1 METEQRGSAVR
12 LHFINQL
19 KKRMNLW
26 NETKSIPIS
35 RQMVWLAYQKVRS
48 NKGSAGVDAISMQ
61 EFDTNR
67 RKHLYKLWNRMS
79 SGSYFPPAVKEV
91 EIPKKDG
98 SVRKLGIPT
107 ISDRVGQMVVK
118 MFIEPRLEKV
128 FSSNSYGYRP
138 GRNAHQALAKVRENC
153 WKQNWV
159 IDLDIK
165 GFFDTIDH
173 NKLMLAVE
181 KHVAENWA
189 KIYIKRWLESPVL
202 TASGALIEKQG
213 KGTPQG
219 GVISP
224 LLANLFLHYAFDKW
238 LEQTGKRVEFTRYAD
253 DVIIHCNT
261 KAHAEQ
267 ILQLVHQRME
277 SVGLELHPQK
287 TKIVYCRDY
296 RRRGNYRTV
305 KFDFLGYSFQPRT
318 AFSKKT
324 KKLFIGYDCAISIS
338 SRKRIA
344 DKLEELN
351 VTKLRFKSIVGVA
364 QYLNPMI
371 RGWVQYYGKFKMY
384 ELTKVFRLLS
394 KRLVWWARKRYKR
407 YKTSVR
413 KAYKWLSTIRKQ
425 FPTLFYHWNFSQ
437 INIDA

>member
-1 METEQRGSAVR
+1 
-12 LHFINQL
+12 
-19 KKRMNLW
+19 MNLW

-35 RQMVWLAYQKVRS
+35 RLMVWEAYQKVRS
-48 NKGSAGVDAISMQ
+48 NKGSAGIDAIGMQ
-61 EFDTNR
+61 EFDANR
-67 RKHLYKLWNRMS
+67 RKHLYKLWNRMA
-79 SGSYFPPAVKEV
+79 SGSYFPPPVKEV
-91 EIPKKDG
+91 EISKKDG
-98 SVRKLGIPT
+98 TIRKLGIPT

-118 MFIEPRLEKV
+118 MFFEPRLELV
-128 FSSNSYGYRP
+128 FSPNSYGYRP
-138 GRNAHQALAKVRENC
+138 KRSAHQALSKVRLNC
-153 WKQNWV
+153 WKKNWV

-165 GFFDTIDH
+165 GFFDNIDH

-181 KHVAENWA
+181 KHVPENWV
-189 KIYIKRWLESPVL
+189 KLYITRWLEAPVVTKSGKL
-202 TASGALIEKQG
+202 TQRKG

-224 LLANLFLHYAFDKW
+224 LLANLFLHYAFDTW
-238 LEQTGKRVEFTRYAD
+238 LEKVDKNVVFTRYAD
-253 DVIIHCNT
+253 DVILHCNT

-296 RRRGNYRTV
+296 RRKENHPMVR
-305 KFDFLGYSFQPRT
+305 FDFLGYSFQPRT
-318 AFSKKT
+318 AYSKK
-324 KKLFIGYDCAISIS
+324 KRKLFLGYDCAISIS

-344 DKLEELN
+344 DKLEELKVN
-351 VTKLRFKSIVGVA
+351 KLTFKSIVGVA

-371 RGWVQYYGKFKMY
+371 RGWVRYYGKFKMY

-407 YKTSVR
+407 YKTSIR
-413 KAYKWLSTIRKQ
+413 KGYKWLATVRKQ

-437 INIDA
+437 INIIA

>member
-1 METEQRGSAVR
+1 MT
-12 LHFINQL
+12 
-19 KKRMNLW
+19 LW

-48 NKGSAGVDAISMQ
+48 NNGSSGIDAISMQ
-61 EFDTNR
+61 EFDANR
-67 RKHLYKLWNRMS
+67 SKYLYKLWNRMA
-79 SGSYFPPAVKEV
+79 SGSYFPPPVKEL
-91 EIPKKDG
+91 EIAKKDG
-98 SVRKLGIPT
+98 SSRKLGIPT

-118 MFIEPRLEKV
+118 MLIEPRLEAV
-128 FSSNSYGYRP
+128 FSPNSYGYRP
-138 GRNAHQALAKVRENC
+138 KRNAHQALTKVRENC
-153 WKQNWV
+153 WKTDWV

-181 KHVAENWA
+181 KHVHENWV
-189 KIYIKRWLESPVL
+189 KLYIKRWLEVPVI
-202 TASGALIEKQG
+202 TASGKLTQKQG

-224 LLANLFLHYAFDKW
+224 LLANLFLHYAIDIW
-238 LEQTGKRVEFTRYAD
+238 LEQTDKNVAFTRYAD
-253 DVIIHCNT
+253 DVILHCNT
-261 KAHAEQ
+261 KDQAEQ
-267 ILQLVHQRME
+267 ILNLVDQRME

-296 RRRGNYRTV
+296 RRKGKYPRV

-318 AFSKKT
+318 AYSKKR
-324 KKLFIGYDCAISIS
+324 KRLFIGYDCAISIS

-344 DKLEELN
+344 DKLEALN
-351 VTKLRFKSIVGVA
+351 VHKLTFKSIVGVA

-371 RGWVQYYGKFKMY
+371 RGWVRYYGKFKMY

-407 YKTSVR
+407 YKTSI
-413 KAYKWLSTIRKQ
+413 KKGYKWLENVRKQ
-425 FPTLFYHWNFSQ
+425 YPSLFYHWNFSQ
-437 INIDA
+437 INCIA

>member
-1 METEQRGSAVR
+1 
-12 LHFINQL
+12 
-19 KKRMNLW
+19 
-26 NETKSIPIS
+26 
-35 RQMVWLAYQKVRS
+35 MVWEAYQKLRS
-48 NKGSAGVDAISMQ
+48 NKGSAGIDAVSMQ

-67 RKHLYKLWNRMS
+67 IEHLYKLWNRMA
-79 SGSYFPPAVKEV
+79 SGSYFPPPVKEV
-91 EIPKKDG
+91 EISKKDG
-98 SVRKLGIPT
+98 SIRKLGIPT

-118 MFIEPRLEKV
+118 MFFEPRLEAV
-128 FSSNSYGYRP
+128 FSPNSYGYRP
-138 GRNAHQALAKVRENC
+138 KRNAHQALSKVRLNC

-159 IDLDIK
+159 IVLDIK
-165 GFFDTIDH
+165 GFFDNIDH

-181 KHVAENWA
+181 KHVPENWV
-189 KIYIKRWLESPVL
+189 KRDIKRWLEAPVV
-202 TASGALIEKQG
+202 TKSGKLIQRQG

-224 LLANLFLHYAFDKW
+224 LLANLFLHYAFDTW
-238 LEQTGKRVEFTRYAD
+238 LEKIDKNVAFTRYAD
-253 DVIIHCNT
+253 DVILHCNT

-277 SVGLELHPQK
+277 SVGLELHTIK

-296 RRRGNYRTV
+296 KRREKHPSV

-318 AFSKKT
+318 AYSKK
-324 KKLFIGYDCAISIS
+324 KRKLFLGYDCAISIS

-351 VTKLRFKSIVGVA
+351 VNKLTFKSIVGVA

-371 RGWVQYYGKFKMY
+371 RGWVHYYGKFKMY
-384 ELTKVFRLLS
+384 ELTKVFRLLN

-407 YKTSVR
+407 YKTSI
-413 KAYKWLSTIRKQ
+413 KKGYKWLATVRNQ

-437 INIDA
+437 INIIA